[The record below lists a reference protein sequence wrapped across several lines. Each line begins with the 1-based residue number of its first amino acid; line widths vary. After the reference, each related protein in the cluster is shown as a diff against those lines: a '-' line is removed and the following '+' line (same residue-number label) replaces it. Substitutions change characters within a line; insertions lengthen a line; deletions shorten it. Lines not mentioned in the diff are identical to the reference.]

1 MTKKEPSTSNNIF
14 KRDYHTIALRMY
26 KGRLRTPEE
35 VRKMQSEM
43 RVRRNKK
50 RRAKS
55 RGCGEG

>member
-1 MTKKEPSTSNNIF
+1 MTKKEPSTSNNNQ
-14 KRDYHTIALRMY
+14 TLALRMY